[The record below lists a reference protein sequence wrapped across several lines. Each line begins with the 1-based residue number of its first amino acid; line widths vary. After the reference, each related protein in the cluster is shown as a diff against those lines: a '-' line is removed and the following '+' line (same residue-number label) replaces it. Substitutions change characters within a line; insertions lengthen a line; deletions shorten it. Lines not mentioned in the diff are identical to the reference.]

1 MVHVVRSFL
10 RVPSRTKTLNFQLN
24 HFKQISNLTIKV
36 PNGKGNKE
44 EEISIEEFFSSGD
57 KVTADSNLQVPE
69 FLEEFKNFKKNQNKI
84 SQLNKFKSPFVEF
97 SVNDLINLS
106 INQNLPNDYSN
117 YLSFQDS
124 KERDIESY
132 LKKFKGKILT
142 GKTNIDL
149 MIEYNDSE
157 IKDIE
162 LFDYEINELEDDIK
176 LRFELPQDDKILVN
190 LISKIIELKFYDNNT
205 DNNSGKLIEL
215 LEFLNNQPELYTYSN
230 FYLIGCLINNLNDF
244 TKISNISQTEINNL
258 INSIINYIQIN
269 SDRFNKDEFL
279 NFVKIY
285 IKVLNIGINA
295 AKNDTNFQFQDI
307 NNNLINL
314 LNKYNSYSVEDQVG
328 EELSEGVINGYEFL
342 DDISVNLKL
351 KLVKI
356 FNKTNNFEAN
366 FKILNN
372 LVNEDQVKPNIKLVE
387 EYLQVIDLKFNKLNT
402 NFKNKKNLFNYYT
415 SSLIS
420 TLVIKEINSGII
432 EILLKY
438 IKSFK
443 ELKFFLNYLQNCN
456 NFKESVES
464 LQLEIFN
471 KIYSNE
477 IKFSHN
483 NNNLNNSINN
493 AKLILYLIEF
503 FQKNEINLNE
513 NTKFL
518 ISLIYA
524 MNLIP
529 VSSKYW
535 LNEMGN
541 HEVKENIELIIKELN
556 NSIINNKGN
565 DTNKD
570 KVLPGLNQ
578 LEVENYLNYLNDLIK

>member
-24 HFKQISNLTIKV
+24 QIKQISNLTIKV
-36 PNGKGNKE
+36 PNGEGNKE
-44 EEISIEEFFSSGD
+44 EEISIGEFFTSSD

-97 SVNDLINLS
+97 SINDLINLS

-157 IKDIE
+157 IKGIE

-176 LRFELPQDDKILVN
+176 LRFELPQDDKILNN
-190 LISKIIELKFYDNNT
+190 LISKITELKFYDNNT

-269 SDRFNKDEFL
+269 SNRFNKDEFL

-285 IKVLNIGINA
+285 IKVLNIEINA
-295 AKNDTNFQFQDI
+295 AKNDTNLQFQDI

-328 EELSEGVINGYEFL
+328 EELSEGIINGYEFL
-342 DDISVNLKL
+342 DDISINLKL

-372 LVNEDQVKPNIKLVE
+372 LVNEDQVKPDIKLVE
-387 EYLQVIDLKFNKLNT
+387 EYLQVIDLKFNNLST
-402 NFKNKKNLFNYYT
+402 NFKNKRNLFNYYT
-415 SSLIS
+415 NSLIS
-420 TLVIKEINSGII
+420 KLVIKEINSGII

-464 LQLEIFN
+464 LQFEIFN

-524 MNLIP
+524 KNLIP

-535 LNEMGN
+535 LNETGN

-556 NSIINNKGN
+556 DSIIKGN
-565 DTNKD
+565 DISKD